1 VSAEL
6 IGHNGFITGIA
17 VSPDG
22 SRALSGGGD
31 RSMRLWDLSTR
42 RQIVE
47 MRGHE
52 RPVWAVAFSP
62 DGKQGVSA
70 GYDQVLKIWDLA
82 TGKQISV

>member
-1 VSAEL
+1 
-6 IGHNGFITGIA
+6 
-17 VSPDG
+17 
-22 SRALSGGGD
+22 
-31 RSMRLWDLSTR
+31 
-42 RQIVE
+42 